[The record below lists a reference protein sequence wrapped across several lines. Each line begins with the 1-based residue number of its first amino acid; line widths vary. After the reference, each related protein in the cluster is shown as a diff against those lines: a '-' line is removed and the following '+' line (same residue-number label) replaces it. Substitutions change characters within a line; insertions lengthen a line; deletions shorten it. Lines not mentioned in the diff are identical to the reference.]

1 MTYSNTSFSLTYT
14 SNGVEYTLNGYD
26 AVTGITFNY
35 VGDGGWGL
43 PSITSI
49 TQRGALQ
56 NGDTNVDFRFE
67 PRSMSIVLFIEAY
80 NYVDHLRIRE
90 KLSSIFTVSN
100 TPSLL
105 TVTYSSTTAG
115 VTTTYSRAIDVYVR
129 SGLDFGSIDYQDY
142 NVSVTIGL
150 RASNPIW
157 YNTAPISVGIS
168 QAILGTPTPI
178 PFLIPTTFGGL
189 SLSDITD
196 ITYTGTTIEYPVFT
210 VVVGSADITGLLIY
224 NASTGKIL
232 NFPTLYA
239 GRTYFIDLTYGNKTV
254 TNDLGANAINL
265 LSTSSTLAT
274 WALDP
279 TTTNGIN
286 TVVISATSAN
296 SASLIT
302 MTYYLRY
309 IAV

>member
-1 MTYSNTSFSLTYT
+1 MTYSATTFSLTYT
-14 SNGVEYTLNGYD
+14 SNGVTYTLNDFD
-26 AVTGITFNY
+26 ATTGLTFHY
-35 VGDGGWGL
+35 GGDGGWGL
-43 PSITSI
+43 PSITSL

-56 NGDTNVDFRFE
+56 NGDTNIDYRFE
-67 PRSMSIVLFIEAY
+67 PRAISLNLFIEAE

-90 KLSSIFTVSN
+90 LLSKVFTVSN
-100 TPSLL
+100 TASVL

-115 VTTTYSRAIDVYVR
+115 LTTSYSRSIEVFVR
-129 SGLDFGSIDYQDY
+129 SGLDYGSIDYRDY
-142 NVSVTIGL
+142 NVNVTVGL

-157 YNTAPISVGIS
+157 YNTTPISVNVS
-168 QAILGTPTPI
+168 QAIRGTPTPI

-189 SLSDITD
+189 SLSDTTN
-196 ITYTGTTIEYPVFT
+196 ITYTGTTIEYPLFT
-210 VVVGSADITGLLIY
+210 VVVGSTDITGLLIY

-232 NFPTLYA
+232 SFPTLYA
-239 GRTYFIDLTYGNKTV
+239 GRTYFIDLTYGYKTV

-265 LSTSSTLAT
+265 LSTSSNLAT